1 MIFTVTDQAANQ
13 IDRLKK
19 NKDHALRIR
28 IVGGGCSGMSY
39 KFEFTDSINSETD
52 FFVKKGSST
61 VVLDQKSAL
70 YLMGSK
76 LDYNDTLTGAG
87 FKINNPN
94 ATNTCGCG
102 ESLEYNSM
110 IRTFVEYVVTTEAPQ
125 SGLTRD
131 SRAGASREGGF
142 GSKDQITQ
150 DYRKKR
156 LGPEPTIT
164 D

>member
-1 MIFTVTDQAANQ
+1 MFTVTDEAANQ

-102 ESLEYNSM
+102 ES
-110 IRTFVEYVVTTEAPQ
+110 
-125 SGLTRD
+125 
-131 SRAGASREGGF
+131 F
-142 GSKDQITQ
+142 GV
-150 DYRKKR
+150 
-156 LGPEPTIT
+156 
-164 D
+164 